1 MKLAAVGLGLT
12 VVVTAILWLGWGRAA
27 VVPGLTFGGLATGIQ
42 VAAVAA
48 VKPVWNEAYERF
60 AWRWAMGMG
69 LRLVGVAAIVLAVV
83 LDPNLYPPLPTAFA
97 YLGVLVPLLFAETRF
112 LGDARNSRSA

>member
-1 MKLAAVGLGLT
+1 MKLVAIGLGLT
-12 VVVTAILWLGWGRAA
+12 AVVTAILWLGWGRSA
-27 VVPGLTFGGLATGIQ
+27 VVPCLTFGGLATGIQ
-42 VAAVAA
+42 LAAVEA
-48 VKPVWNEAYERF
+48 VKPVMNEAYEKF

-69 LRLVGVAAIVLAVV
+69 LRLVGVAGIVLAVV
-83 LDPNLYPPLPTAFA
+83 LDPELYPPLPTAFA